1 MPNIELRSGAD
12 DAANGLVDRGTL
24 LVGAAGA
31 RAAAGLTGPAR
42 AAAYGP
48 RPPRAPVRGLTIG
61 MPRRFERRAAGL
73 AAACMV
79 LLCGLAFAGVAQA
92 QTACPPGVQCGTV
105 PVPLDRANPAAGTID
120 IAYALLPHSDTSRP
134 SLGTIV
140 PNPGGPGGS
149 ASGFAGTYLKAFAPL
164 RARRDLLL
172 VDVRG
177 TGRSGPLTCPTLTAQ
192 AARDPLSIDER
203 TLARLCGADL
213 GARGALYDTA
223 AAADDIDAVRATLG
237 FDKLD
242 LWGDSYGTF
251 LMPVYAAR
259 HPDHVRSIV
268 LDGAFPITQ
277 DPWGRDEVRGA
288 RRVIDLVCRRTHR
301 CSGARVLRQLARL
314 AGRLRRHP
322 VHFSAHSPIGA
333 VRLTLGERELANLG
347 FGFGDPRV
355 FGLLPAAVD
364 AARRH
369 DFALLKRMTAV
380 FRIGE
385 AGRFFGDPSVSSIAV
400 AVAVECHD
408 YPRPYSL
415 ADPVAQRRA
424 EYERGLAA
432 LDPAQFR
439 PFSASAWLQTDIDA
453 GPKCLDWPA
462 DPTAGS
468 PLRGL
473 RLPDVP
479 VLVQSGD
486 LDTNTPIE
494 QGRPA
499 AAQFRH
505 SIFADVAN
513 AGHTPDL
520 HPCGVAMALDFIRH
534 LTTDPNRCR
543 HAGHPPVVVG
553 RPALRAVQLPLPR
566 VHAAMPVRRAVAVA
580 LATLADERALVAYSD
595 LSGTLDALR
604 SGTYIVGQDRV
615 RFVAARVVTD
625 ATATGTETIGRR
637 VTRTTLRLRGRGV
650 PPARLALRSAGR
662 TTRVTG
668 TVAGQ
673 HVALHFASTH

>member
-1 MPNIELRSGAD
+1 
-12 DAANGLVDRGTL
+12 
-24 LVGAAGA
+24 
-31 RAAAGLTGPAR
+31 
-42 AAAYGP
+42 
-48 RPPRAPVRGLTIG
+48 
-61 MPRRFERRAAGL
+61 
-73 AAACMV
+73 
-79 LLCGLAFAGVAQA
+79 
-92 QTACPPGVQCGTV
+92 
-105 PVPLDRANPAAGTID
+105 
-120 IAYALLPHSDTSRP
+120 
-134 SLGTIV
+134 
-140 PNPGGPGGS
+140 S
-149 ASGFAGTYLKAFAPL
+149 ASGFAGVYLKAFAPL

-172 VDVRG
+172 IDVRG
-177 TGRSGPLTCPTLTAQ
+177 TGQSGPLTCPTLTAQ
-192 AARDPLSIDER
+192 AARDPLSLDER
-203 TLARLCGADL
+203 DLARLCGADL
-213 GARGALYDTA
+213 GARAALYDTA
-223 AAADDIDAVRATLG
+223 AAADDIDAVRAALG
-237 FDKLD
+237 LDKLD

-288 RRVIDLVCRRTHR
+288 RRVIGLVCRRTHR
-301 CSGARVLRQLARL
+301 CSGARVLSQLGWL

-333 VRLTLGERELANLG
+333 VRLTVGERELANLG

-364 AARRH
+364 AARH
-369 DFALLKRMTAV
+369 GDFALLKRMTAV

-385 AGRFFGDPSVSSIAV
+385 ARRFFSDPSVSSIAV

-408 YPRPYSL
+408 YPRPYSV

-432 LDPAQFR
+432 LDPGQFR
-439 PFSASAWLQTDIDA
+439 PFSASAWLNTDIDA
-453 GPKCLDWPA
+453 GPKCLDWPV

-505 SIFADVAN
+505 STFAVVAN

-520 HPCGVAMALDFIRH
+520 HRCGVAMALDFIRH
-534 LTTDPNRCR
+534 LETNRDRCR
-543 HAGHPPVVVG
+543 HAGRPPQVVG
-553 RPALRAVQLPLPR
+553 RPALRAAQLPLAR
-566 VHAAMPVRRAVAVA
+566 VHAAVPVRRAVAVA

-604 SGTYIVGQDRV
+604 GGTYVVGQDRV
-615 RFVAARVVTD
+615 RFVGARVVTD
-625 ATATGTETIGRR
+625 ATANGTQKNDRGA
-637 VTRTTLRLRGRGV
+637 TLARLSLRGHGV
-650 PPARLALRSAGR
+650 PPARLTLLSNGN

-668 TVAGQ
+668 TVAGRR
-673 HVALHFASTH
+673 VALRVASTH